1 MLGRITLV
9 ACVLITFILTGC
21 GGGGSTEATRTAPTV
36 QPGKDKAEKLKG
48 PAPPAPPPP
57 VGKK

>member
-1 MLGRITLV
+1 MLGRVTLV

-21 GGGGSTEATRTAPTV
+21 GGGSTEATGTAPTA